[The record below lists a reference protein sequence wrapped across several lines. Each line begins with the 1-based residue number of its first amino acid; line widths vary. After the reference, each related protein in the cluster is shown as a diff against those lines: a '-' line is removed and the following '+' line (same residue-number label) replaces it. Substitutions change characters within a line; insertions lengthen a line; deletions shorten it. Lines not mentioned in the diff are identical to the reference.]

1 MQRYFVKEELSVDQT
16 YEMDNEHRHHIVNV
30 MRSNV
35 DDVFT
40 VVDNQSQA
48 YLVKLNSIDPL
59 TYQVVEKVDHVVEM
73 PVNITIFS
81 PLLKG
86 DKMDIVIQKSTELGA
101 HAFVLY
107 KAERS
112 VVRLNS
118 KKESNRLERFEKIA
132 TEAAEQSKRLHIP
145 TISFDGTLKEID
157 FSSFDTVLF
166 AYENNNFKGQKIR
179 DVLRDTDAKNIAFI
193 FGPEGGFTNKE
204 VDHFKDANNIT
215 LGPRILRAETA
226 PLYALSAI
234 ASCIE

>member
-1 MQRYFVKEELSVDQT
+1 IHYIMQT
-16 YEMDNEHRHHIVNV
+16 
-30 MRSNV
+30 NV

-40 VVDNQSQA
+40 VVDNELQA
-48 YLVKLNSIDPL
+48 YLVKLNSIDTL

-81 PLLKG
+81 PLSKG

-132 TEAAEQSKRLHIP
+132 T
-145 TISFDGTLKEID
+145 
-157 FSSFDTVLF
+157 V
-166 AYENNNFKGQKIR
+166 
-179 DVLRDTDAKNIAFI
+179 
-193 FGPEGGFTNKE
+193 
-204 VDHFKDANNIT
+204 
-215 LGPRILRAETA
+215 
-226 PLYALSAI
+226 
-234 ASCIE
+234 